1 MDSQQLNTWKATIMD
16 DLNHSDKAWQ
26 RKTEAKAMARL
37 DAIDAGINIDAN
49 FRMLGFE
56 MADCLASGDNA
67 PWDRKLLRQVQARL
81 RMHGERLDLK

>member
-1 MDSQQLNTWKATIMD
+1 MD

-26 RKTEAKAMARL
+26 KRAQDRAMTRL
-37 DAIDAGINIDAN
+37 DAIDAGINIDYN

-56 MADCLASGDNA
+56 MADCLASRDNA

-81 RMHGERLDLK
+81 SMHGERLDLK